1 MNVQSYRDL
10 IAWQR
15 GVDLVEGIYRAT
27 QNWPREETYSLTD
40 QVRRAA
46 VSVPAN
52 IAEGHGR
59 HSTKEFLQHL
69 GIASGSLCEAET
81 HLVIANR
88 LQYVSPDDLEALLE
102 QTAEVGR
109 LLHGLKRS
117 LRALLSSP

>member
-1 MNVQSYRDL
+1 MRSDSGLAGRNRRGTMNVQSYRDL

-27 QNWPREETYSLTD
+27 QSWPREETYSLTD
-40 QVRRAA
+40 QVRRAT

-102 QTAEVGR
+102 QTA
-109 LLHGLKRS
+109 
-117 LRALLSSP
+117 

>member
-1 MNVQSYRDL
+1 MNAQSYRDL
-10 IAWQR
+10 IAWQK

-27 QNWPREETYSLTD
+27 QSWPREETYSLTD

-88 LQYVSPDDLEALLE
+88 LQ
-102 QTAEVGR
+102 
-109 LLHGLKRS
+109 
-117 LRALLSSP
+117 

>member
-1 MNVQSYRDL
+1 MTVQSYRDL

-27 QNWPREETYSLTD
+27 QGWPREETYSLTD

-117 LRALLSSP
+117 LRALLSNP